1 MLRNVFTKTLRDQRR
16 SLTYWAI
23 GVAALSLLTVL
34 FYPTISGA
42 EELSKL
48 FDDADALAQVFA
60 GGFTDLTTP
69 EGFLNSQLYSLL
81 VPILFIIFGVAHG
94 SGAIAGEEEKG
105 TLDILLSHPM
115 SRLAVLVHKLAAMI
129 AAMTALAFV
138 LWLSVVVGALL
149 VDMELGLV
157 KSAAVTLSSLLLGL
171 SFGTLALALGS
182 ALGRR
187 GTSIGVTGSVALA
200 AYFVY
205 ALAPLVEGIEDVAKI
220 SPFHYYIGADP
231 LSNGL
236 NYLHALVLVAVI
248 AGLAAVGAIMF
259 TRRDLGV

>member
-42 EELSKL
+42 EELSNL

-115 SRLAVLVHKLAAMI
+115 SRLAVLAHKLAAMI

-171 SFGTLALALGS
+171 GFGTLALAMGS

-187 GTSIGVTGSVALA
+187 GTSIGVTGAIALA

-205 ALAPLVEGIEDVAKI
+205 ALAPLVEGIEHAAKI

-236 NYLHALVLVAVI
+236 NYLHALVLVTVI
-248 AGLAAVGAIMF
+248 AGLATVGAIMF